1 MRTKRTMS
9 DLIDRQ
15 AAIDVL
21 AAMQGR
27 CTSKVALI
35 QNSKIWQQIK
45 DLPSAEPK
53 WIPVSERL
61 PKDYEDV
68 LVTDGQDM
76 LVAYYRRYDNWWVN
90 YELGQIERENRDDG
104 NGLLKI
110 IAWMPLPEPYRC
122 ARMREEE

>member
-1 MRTKRTMS
+1 MS

-15 AAIDVL
+15 AMIDAVEKELNKTDQSDAEKTLNLFYWQVL
-21 AAMQGR
+21 IR
-27 CTSKVALI
+27 SV
-35 QNSKIWQQIK
+35 
-45 DLPSAEPK
+45 PSVEPK

-76 LVAYYRRYDNWWVN
+76 SVAYYRRYDNWWVN
-90 YELGQIERENRDDG
+90 YELGQIEKENRDDG
-104 NGLLKI
+104 YGLLKI

>member
-1 MRTKRTMS
+1 MS

-15 AAIDVL
+15 AAIDAFMTSTSDGDKAEWCEWVL
-21 AAMQGR
+21 KQ
-27 CTSKVALI
+27 
-35 QNSKIWQQIK
+35 
-45 DLPSAEPK
+45 LPSAEPK

-122 ARMREEE
+122 ARMRKEE